1 MELLLF
7 LVCLMLHGDLCLHS
21 EMEYFNL
28 AICNNAAETDVD
40 EDPKIPSSKS
50 IHNKLRPR
58 RDKNE
63 TDSEARQTRQYQQ
76 NQTICQLLSIRGAS
90 T

>member
-1 MELLLF
+1 MVIDKYSIIFLDLMELNIDITF
-7 LVCLMLHGDLCLHS
+7 GLCLHS

-28 AICNNAAETDVD
+28 AICNNNAAETDVY

-63 TDSEARQTRQYQQ
+63 IDS
-76 NQTICQLLSIRGAS
+76 
-90 T
+90 